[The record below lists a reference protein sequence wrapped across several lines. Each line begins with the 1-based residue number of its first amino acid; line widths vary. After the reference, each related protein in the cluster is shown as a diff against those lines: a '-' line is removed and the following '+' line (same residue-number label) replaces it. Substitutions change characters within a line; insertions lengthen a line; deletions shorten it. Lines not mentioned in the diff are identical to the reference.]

1 MPRFGLDINN
11 LGAGEGA
18 RGSINIPT
26 TMFDA
31 VIEDIIINEASG
43 EILQYNQDGSNIG
56 EALVRILPDDWG
68 LDKKELKSAYPLE
81 MNIQQFPNVG
91 EQVRVFSS
99 FGTWFYTKPL
109 STKQKL
115 TENTST
121 ILSDTFG
128 PNKAN
133 TEDSRDSRL
142 LSTQGVS
149 INVTNTTRTSQEKQ
163 AKVNPNTRPLR
174 ANQGDLIFSGR
185 FGNFIRMGSSMFDDP
200 NIQIPEPNLLL
211 TAGMW
216 DTPKQL
222 STRDRITPH
231 SLAFEN
237 INEDKSSIWMV
248 SNQKVR
254 FEPIT
259 SKLNSVAHLQGT
271 KEYTGAQIF
280 INSDRVILN
289 SKKNE
294 ISLFSNRE
302 INLSSIGDITL
313 NTEGNVSIQSH
324 KSDVKIKAKNRL
336 TLNANEILI
345 NSKNIVYDT
354 SGDYAISGK
363 RIFIGKYGDNSQ
375 PMVLGSNL
383 ALWLRA
389 LLIQLLAPG
398 TFVSPVGPVVIN
410 PVVAAVLREMRDGL
424 VIPSAAMFNSNDN
437 FVSEDNS

>member
-1 MPRFGLDINN
+1 MPRLGLDINN
-11 LGAGEGA
+11 LGAGAGA
-18 RGSINIPT
+18 IGSVSIPT
-26 TMFDA
+26 TQFDA
-31 VIEDIIINEASG
+31 VVEDIIINETNG
-43 EILQYNQDGSNIG
+43 EILKYKQDGSNIG

-68 LDKKELKSAYPLE
+68 LDKKDLKSAYPLD
-81 MNIQQFPNVG
+81 MNIQQFPEVG
-91 EQVRVFSS
+91 EQVRVFCS

-109 STKQKL
+109 NTKQKL

-133 TEDSRDSRL
+133 SEELRDSRL
-142 LSTQGVS
+142 LSAQGVS
-149 INVTNTTRTSQEKQ
+149 VAVTDTTRRTQERQ
-163 AKVNPNTRPLR
+163 VKVNPNTRPLR
-174 ANQGDLIFSGR
+174 ANQGDFIFSGR
-185 FGNFIRMGSSMFDDP
+185 FGNFIRLGSSKFYDP
-200 NIQIPEPNLLL
+200 NTQLPEPNLLL

-222 STRDRITPH
+222 STPGKITPY

-237 INEDKSSIWMV
+237 INKDKSSIWMV
-248 SNQKVR
+248 SNQTVP
-254 FEPIT
+254 FLPIT
-259 SKLNSVAHLQGT
+259 SELKSDAHVQAT

-294 ISLFSNRE
+294 ISLFSNKE
-302 INLSSIGDITL
+302 INLSSIGNITL
-313 NTEGNVSIQSH
+313 NTEHNVFIRSH
-324 KSDVKIKAKNRL
+324 KSDIKINAKNRL
-336 TLNANEILI
+336 TLTANEILI
-345 NSKNIVYDT
+345 SAKNIVYDT
-354 SGDYAISGK
+354 TGDYAISGK

-389 LLIQLLAPG
+389 LLINLLAPS

-424 VIPSAAMFNSNDN
+424 SIPSAAMFNSNDN

>member
-1 MPRFGLDINN
+1 
-11 LGAGEGA
+11 
-18 RGSINIPT
+18 
-26 TMFDA
+26 
-31 VIEDIIINEASG
+31 
-43 EILQYNQDGSNIG
+43 
-56 EALVRILPDDWG
+56 
-68 LDKKELKSAYPLE
+68 
-81 MNIQQFPNVG
+81 MNIQQFPEVG

-99 FGTWFYTKPL
+99 FGTWFYTKSL
-109 STKQKL
+109 NTKRKL

-133 TEDSRDSRL
+133 SEDSRDSRA
-142 LSTQGVS
+142 LSAQGVS
-149 INVTNTTRTSQEKQ
+149 VDATNTTQRTQKRQ
-163 AKVNPNTRPLR
+163 VKVNPNTRPLR
-174 ANQGDLIFSGR
+174 ANQGDFIFSGR
-185 FGNFIRMGSSMFDDP
+185 FGNFIRMGSNMFDDP
-200 NIQIPEPNLLL
+200 NAQTPEPNLLL

-222 STRDRITPH
+222 STRNKITPY
-231 SLAFEN
+231 SLVFEN

-259 SKLNSVAHLQGT
+259 SKLNSDAHTNGT

-294 ISLFSNRE
+294 ISLFSHRE
-302 INLSSIGDITL
+302 INLSSIGNITL
-313 NTEGNVSIQSH
+313 NTENSILIKSH
-324 KSDVKIKAKNRL
+324 KSDVKIEAKNGRL
-336 TLNANEILI
+336 ALNAKEILI
-345 NSKNIVYDT
+345 SSNNIVYDT

-363 RIFIGKYGDNSQ
+363 RIFIGKYLDNSQ

-389 LLIQLLAPG
+389 LLIQLLSPG

-410 PVVAAVLREMRDGL
+410 PVVTAVLREMRDGL
-424 VIPSAAMFNSNDN
+424 STPSAAMFNSNDN
-437 FVSEDNS
+437 FVSENNS